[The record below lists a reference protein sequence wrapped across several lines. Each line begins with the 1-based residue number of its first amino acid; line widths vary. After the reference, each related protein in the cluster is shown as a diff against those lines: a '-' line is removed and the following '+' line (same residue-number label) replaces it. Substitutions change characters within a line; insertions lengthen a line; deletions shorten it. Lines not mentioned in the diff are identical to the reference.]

1 MSSDSSTIRF
11 QAFCVPKQGYSA
23 AEYEDASAANVA
35 LGRFA
40 IADGATESAFAALWA
55 RLLVDEFVAAEV
67 PDPSTWANWLPALQ
81 TRWEIEVGQQ
91 PLPWYGEIQW
101 QQGAFATFLGVI
113 VQPPRWQ
120 VLAVGDSCLFHVRDG
135 HLRNAFPLVHA
146 ADFSDS
152 PWLVGSRGFS
162 PVMMALREGRTEG
175 ELGPGDRLWL
185 MTDALAKWFL
195 QMVEAG
201 KQPWEMLEP
210 FLQSPA
216 THEQFCTWIAALR
229 DGRQLRNDDVTM
241 LAVWCETKPGEART

>member
-1 MSSDSSTIRF
+1 
-11 QAFCVPKQGYSA
+11 VPKQGNSA

-40 IADGATESAFAALWA
+40 IADGATASAFAALWA
-55 RLLVDEFVAAEV
+55 RLLVDEFVAAEI
-67 PDPSTWANWLPALQ
+67 PDPSTWADWLPALQ

-91 PLPWYGEIQW
+91 ALPWYGEIQR

-120 VLAVGDSCLFHVRDG
+120 GLAVGDSCLFHVHEGLLCR
-135 HLRNAFPLVHA
+135 AFPLAHA

-162 PVMMALREGRTEG
+162 SVMMALREGRSEG
-175 ELGPGDRLWL
+175 DLGVGDRLWL
-185 MTDALAKWFL
+185 MTDALAQWFL
-195 QMVEAG
+195 QMVETG
-201 KQPWEMLEP
+201 QRPWEMLEP

-216 THEQFCTWIAALR
+216 AHERFSAWIAALR
-229 DGRQLRNDDVTM
+229 NARQLRNDDVTM
-241 LAVWCETKPGEART
+241 LAVWCETKPGEAQT